1 MKEISP
7 KLANELLDRIEKLEA
22 WCDER
27 AKDEMLING
36 KPNWRTASVMAFE
49 IRQHLL
55 WHTMA
60 GDVCSIPDLKLSQ
73 DGKYSV
79 GPDRD
84 NDFTDERGKEDEG
97 TN

>member
-7 KLANELLDRIEKLEA
+7 KLANELLCLVTRLEA

-36 KPNWRTASVMAFE
+36 EPEWQTASVMAFD

-55 WHTMA
+55 WHM
-60 GDVCSIPDLKLSQ
+60 
-73 DGKYSV
+73 
-79 GPDRD
+79 RE
-84 NDFTDERGKEDEG
+84 DENEG

>member
-7 KLANELLDRIEKLEA
+7 KLASELLDRIEKLEA

-27 AKDEMLING
+27 AKDEIVIGG
-36 KPNWRTASVMAFE
+36 KPEWQTASVMAFD

-55 WHTMA
+55 WHMIG
-60 GDVCSIPDLKLSQ
+60 GDVCSIPDLKLSR

-84 NDFTDERGKEDEG
+84 NDFTNQRGKK
-97 TN
+97 